1 MSTADRVKKYIID
14 ELGYR
19 GPHEDLDEN
28 YPILE
33 NEVLDS
39 MGIMQVVSFLES
51 EFDVEID
58 DEDLVPDNFGTI
70 GSIANLV
77 DSK

>member
-1 MSTADRVKKYIID
+1 MSTEDRVRKYIID

-19 GPHEDLDEN
+19 GSPADLNNDF
-28 YPILE
+28 PILE

-70 GSIANLV
+70 GAIANLV